1 MEMILYMK
9 KAAMI
14 PEILRPLYREV
25 SKYFGSDDYFS
36 FWLCRYVPDV
46 DGLSITYWDHDA
58 RSEID
63 DAIYM
68 NIYAQ

>member
-36 FWLCRYVPDV
+36 FYIRKWSYPLWMEER
-46 DGLSITYWDHDA
+46 
-58 RSEID
+58 
-63 DAIYM
+63 
-68 NIYAQ
+68 